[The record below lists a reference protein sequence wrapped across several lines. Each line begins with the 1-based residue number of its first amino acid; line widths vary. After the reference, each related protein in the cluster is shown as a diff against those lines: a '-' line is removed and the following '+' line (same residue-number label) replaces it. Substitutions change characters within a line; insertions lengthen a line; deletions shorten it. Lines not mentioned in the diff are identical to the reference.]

1 MTHIALNHGAIV
13 LTAPSGS
20 GKTTIARYTIGA
32 FPELQF
38 STSATTRSPRDYE
51 EDGIH
56 YYFLSKEEFEQK
68 IEAGEFLEYEEVY
81 PGCYYGTLI
90 SELVRIDQE
99 GPILL
104 DIDVKGAMRVKQL
117 LQDSAITIFIHPP
130 SLEELKQRLV
140 QRGTESNEWLSTRLQ
155 RAKEEMTFRDKC
167 DYVVLNDDL
176 EHAVEETLSIVSQFL
191 KAKHCQRLGNS

>member
-38 STSATTRSPRDYE
+38 SISATTRSPRDYE
-51 EDGIH
+51 EDGVH
-56 YYFLSKEEFEQK
+56 YHFLTKEEFERR
-68 IEAGEFLEYEEVY
+68 ISAGDFLEYEEVY

-90 SELVRIDQE
+90 SEITRIDQY

-104 DIDVKGAMRVKQL
+104 DIDVKGAMRVKEL
-117 LQDSAITIFIHPP
+117 FIDSATTIFIYPP

-140 QRGTESNEWLSTRLQ
+140 QRGTESEEWLSTRLN
-155 RAKEEMTFRDKC
+155 RAKEEMQYKDKC
-167 DYVVLNDDL
+167 DHVVVNDDL
-176 EHAVEETLSIVSQFL
+176 ERAVEETLNIVSQFL
-191 KAKHCQRLGNS
+191 SAKHCKNGQAQ